1 MLHKETKT
9 NKKTHKNCTSRIVRS
24 SHCNNLSKVR
34 PFEFQVRFR
43 GSNQLW
49 LVEFLGSHFKVA
61 RIFQTTSPQNKQD
74 GGMYHIFPFMLSN
87 QTKHATMR
95 RDSWGVVSWRTR
107 QCARPRRSNG
117 FLLPSNDLIADIGYQ
132 ARWSQE
138 VVWYTSGV
146 KRYGWT
152 PQFIT
157 PRLNKKGRPKFLRTK
172 LLDFGF
178 KHFWLSPRCTYHSQA
193 HWSIEF
199 ETQKQ
204 HSNPQLQHIRFL
216 MTVFL
221 MSKDKRSMSFQG
233 SFCIMLNTSTGQCQH
248 VFFQKANDPN
258 VVLNNTLG

>member
-9 NKKTHKNCTSRIVRS
+9 NKKTRKNCASRIVRS
-24 SHCNNLSKVR
+24 SHCNNSLKVR
-34 PFEFQVRFR
+34 PFKLQVRFG

-49 LVEFLGSHFKVA
+49 LVEFLRSHFEVA
-61 RIFQTTSPQNKQD
+61 RIFQTTSPKKQTGQVHVSHLSFHVVQPNKT
-74 GGMYHIFPFMLSN
+74 S
-87 QTKHATMR
+87 TMR

-117 FLLPSNDLIADIGYQ
+117 FLLPSNDLSADIGYQ
-132 ARWSQE
+132 AQWSQE

-178 KHFWLSPRCTYHSQA
+178 NFFGCLQDVPTIHKHIDPFHT
-193 HWSIEF
+193 
-199 ETQKQ
+199 
-204 HSNPQLQHIRFL
+204 
-216 MTVFL
+216 
-221 MSKDKRSMSFQG
+221 KR
-233 SFCIMLNTSTGQCQH
+233 
-248 VFFQKANDPN
+248 K
-258 VVLNNTLG
+258 NNTQTHSFNMSDFDDCFSLWLRPRGAWWACLFKGRSA